1 MLVHLVPVLPV
12 QLQRLEELR
21 VLLVRPSAIVLPVVD
36 CPLVTILVVV
46 VFLFILV
53 FIYEV
58 LLFEVVGVFS

>member
-21 VLLVRPSAIVLPVVD
+21 VLLVRPSAIVLPIIY
-36 CPLVTILVVV
+36 CPLVTILIVV

-53 FIYEV
+53 FINGV
-58 LLFEVVGVFS
+58 LLF